1 MEIEGLLEI
10 IKNRRTIRKYKPEHI
25 PDDYIETVID
35 AARWAPSAAN
45 SQPWEF
51 VVVKNQDVKKKM
63 GLMVS
68 EAIEF
73 KKEGKIPIQPYFEES
88 SALIVV
94 CGDPRVME
102 ACPRG
107 EIREDLFISSMAA
120 AIQNMLLAAT
130 ALGLEGSVWGT
141 VGPLAG
147 TRIKEMLDIPQA
159 LKISAI
165 VPLGFPA
172 VHPKPG
178 YRRNVSEIVH
188 QEKYDRTKY
197 RPPRDIQEFIS
208 EKTMKGLNNMRIL

>member
-1 MEIEGLLEI
+1 MEIETLLEI
-10 IKNRRTIRKYKPEHI
+10 IKNRRTIRKYKTEPI
-25 PDDYIETVID
+25 PDDYIEKVID

-45 SQPWEF
+45 TQPWEF

-63 GLMVS
+63 GFMVS

-73 KKEGKIPIQPYFEES
+73 KKEGKIPIQPYFEEA

-107 EIREDLFISSMAA
+107 DIREDLFISSMAA
-120 AIQNMLLAAT
+120 ATQNMLLAAT

-147 TRIKEMLDIPQA
+147 TRIKEMLDIPQV

-178 YRRNVSEIVH
+178 YRRDVNEILH
-188 QEKYDRTKY
+188 LEKYDPSKY
-197 RPPRDIQEFIS
+197 RTPQNIQEFIS
-208 EKTMKGLNNMRIL
+208 DKTMKGLSNMRIL